1 MLIGFTQTTFPTQH
15 LSFPREE
22 FSFKKT
28 YAHETIL
35 LTFFLAAMS
44 AKRLWETFSNFK
56 WRCGIDYLLPFLSH
70 VRHKDTCGLK
80 GNDLT
85 IWVILPPPPRQ
96 GHFALEYIRCIL
108 NFVENRGESPEIS
121 HFMCDIFVI
130 TLTCC
135 DNLRRRTCRLRINL
149 SKYVKNYQ
157 NTQNN
162 KECSSDRMGR
172 RSDTDCFPCSHH
184 LTIIFFCN

>member
-1 MLIGFTQTTFPTQH
+1 
-15 LSFPREE
+15 
-22 FSFKKT
+22 
-28 YAHETIL
+28 
-35 LTFFLAAMS
+35 MS
-44 AKRLWETFSNFK
+44 AKRLERDIFK
-56 WRCGIDYLLPFLSH
+56 FQMKMWDRLLPLLSY
-70 VRHKDTCGLK
+70 VRQK

-85 IWVILPPPPRQ
+85 IWVIPPHPSPPRA
-96 GHFALEYIRCIL
+96 FCFRVYTVYIEFWWKPGGVDSFNCYIL
-108 NFVENRGESPEIS
+108 LSPEIS

-135 DNLRRRTCRLRINL
+135 DNLRRHTCRLRINL
-149 SKYVKNYQ
+149 SKYVKKNYQ

-172 RSDTDCFPCSHH
+172 RSDTDCFLCSHH